1 MRDFLIGQAPG
12 ILSSFT
18 WVVITMDGVIGQY
31 FTTDRN
37 RQILSQTVSKV
48 RGGLDA
54 IRDSD
59 NEKHKFLL
67 EFIGTTLYHI
77 NSYPEAF
84 DERCIMNIASVGDRF
99 MGEVK
104 SFSLNM
110 EDAEHL
116 FAYCYR
122 FVIEFQLSS
131 PNAISS
137 ELLSILARV
146 SDFEYGSASS
156 QVRYAGHQMLVNV
169 VQHYLYHP
177 SLTSLKNLPEVIKRS
192 ESERSEAEKSIGA
205 REERVKALAEK
216 LETYETAFNFVGLYA
231 GFKSLRVT
239 KVSERRWNFFYLL
252 VLGTLLLVPVVLKF
266 FATLEAPASHGPDY
280 VGLAALAGL
289 ELLILYFFRV
299 ALQNFK
305 SIKAQ
310 LLQIDLRMTLC
321 QFVQSYAEYSKDAR
335 AGSPGLLERFEQV
348 VFSGIVNDE
357 SAIPSTF
364 DGLDKLAE
372 VVGKL
377 RK

>member
-1 MRDFLIGQAPG
+1 
-12 ILSSFT
+12 
-18 WVVITMDGVIGQY
+18 MDSAVGQY
-31 FTTDRN
+31 FATERN
-37 RQILSQTVSKV
+37 RQILSQMVSKIQT
-48 RGGLDA
+48 GLDS
-54 IRDSD
+54 IRDSE

-67 EFIGTTLYHI
+67 EFIGATLYHI
-77 NSYPEAF
+77 NSNPESF
-84 DERCIMNIASVGDRF
+84 DERCIMNIASLGDRF
-99 MGEVK
+99 MDEVK
-104 SFSLNM
+104 SFSFNLT
-110 EDAEHL
+110 DAEHL

-122 FVIEFQLSS
+122 FVVEFQLSS
-131 PNAISS
+131 PNSISS
-137 ELLSILARV
+137 DLLSLLARV

-156 QVRYAGHQMLVNV
+156 QVRYAGHQMLINV

-192 ESERSEAEKSIGA
+192 EYERSEAERSIGA

-216 LETYETAFNFVGLYA
+216 LETYETAFNFVGLYS

-239 KVSERRWNFFYLL
+239 KVSERRWNFFYLM
-252 VLGTLLLVPVVLKF
+252 VLGALLLVPIVVKF
-266 FATLEAPASHGPDY
+266 LFTLEAPASPAPDY
-280 VGLAALAGL
+280 IGLAALAGL

-305 SIKAQ
+305 SVKAQ

-335 AGSPGLLERFEQV
+335 SGSPGLLERFEQV

-372 VVGKL
+372 IVGKI
-377 RK
+377 RR

>member
-1 MRDFLIGQAPG
+1 
-12 ILSSFT
+12 
-18 WVVITMDGVIGQY
+18 MDSVIGQY

-37 RQILSQTVSKV
+37 RQILSQMVSKV
-48 RGGLDA
+48 QGGLDS
-54 IRDSD
+54 IRDSE

-77 NSYPEAF
+77 SSYPESF
-84 DERCIMNIASVGDRF
+84 DERCRMNIASLGDRF
-99 MGEVK
+99 MDEVK
-104 SFSLNM
+104 SFSLHV
-110 EDAEHL
+110 EAAEHL
-116 FAYCYR
+116 FASCYR
-122 FVIEFQLSS
+122 FVVEYQISG
-131 PNAISS
+131 PNEISS
-137 ELLSILARV
+137 DLLSVLARV
-146 SDFEYGSASS
+146 SDFEYGAARN
-156 QVRYAGHQMLVNV
+156 QVRYAGHQMLINV
-169 VQHYLYHP
+169 VQHYLHHP
-177 SLTSLKNLPEVIKRS
+177 SLASLKNLPEVIKRS
-192 ESERSEAEKSIGA
+192 ESERAEAEKTIVA

-216 LETYETAFNFVGLYA
+216 LETYETAFNFVGLYS
-231 GFKSLRVT
+231 GFKSLRAT

-252 VLGTLLLVPVVLKF
+252 VLGALLLVPIVVKF
-266 FATLEAPASHGPDY
+266 LSTLEAPATPAPDY

-305 SIKAQ
+305 SVKAQ

-335 AGSPGLLERFEQV
+335 SGSPGLLERFEQV

-372 VVGKL
+372 IVGKI